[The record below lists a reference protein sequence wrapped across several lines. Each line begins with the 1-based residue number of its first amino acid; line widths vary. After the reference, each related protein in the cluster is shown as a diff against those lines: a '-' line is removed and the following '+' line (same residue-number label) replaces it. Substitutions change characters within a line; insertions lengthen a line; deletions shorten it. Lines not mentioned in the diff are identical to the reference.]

1 MLGATR
7 HPSMWAG
14 KNVLSTEWYQLL
26 DLASVYGTLLS
37 DAGGIYDPRHYDDR
51 LLLGLL
57 AARIDDQA

>member
-1 MLGATR
+1 
-7 HPSMWAG
+7 MWAG